1 MEIIKEQDDINL
13 YNDKNL
19 IETYNFS
26 KDIDF
31 KELVKFLLNENLKSK
46 YTIDK
51 EFDDKTPEEEGLAT
65 LIKDI
70 LNDYNTKVDEYNNFV
85 KGQQEKN
92 DSISA
97 NNTQISTSD
106 F

>member
-1 MEIIKEQDDINL
+1 MEIIKEQDNIKL
-13 YNDKNL
+13 YHDKNL

-31 KELVKFLLNENLKSK
+31 KELVKFLLNKNLKSK
-46 YTIDK
+46 YTISK
-51 EFDDKTPEEEGLAT
+51 EFDDKTPEEEGLVS

-85 KGQQEKN
+85 KRKREKN
-92 DSISA
+92 DSIGA
-97 NNTQISTSD
+97 NNTQISVND

>member
-1 MEIIKEQDDINL
+1 MEIIKEQDNINL

-31 KELVKFLLNENLKSK
+31 KELVKFLLNENLKCK

-51 EFDDKTPEEEGLAT
+51 EFDDKTPEEEGLVS
-65 LIKDI
+65 LVKDI
-70 LNDYNTKVDEYNNFV
+70 LNDYNTRVDEYNGFV
-85 KGQQEKN
+85 KVQQEKN
-92 DSISA
+92 NNISVSK
-97 NNTQISTSD
+97 TQISASD

>member
-51 EFDDKTPEEEGLAT
+51 EFDDKTPEEEGLVT

-70 LNDYNTKVDEYNNFV
+70 LNDYNTKVDEYNSFV
-85 KGQQEKN
+85 KGKQEKN

-97 NNTQISTSD
+97 NNTQISASD

>member
-70 LNDYNTKVDEYNNFV
+70 LNDYNTKVDEYNSFV

-97 NNTQISTSD
+97 NNTQINASD

>member
-51 EFDDKTPEEEGLAT
+51 EFDDKTPEEEGLVT

>member
-31 KELVKFLLNENLKSK
+31 KELVKFLLNENLKIK

>member
-1 MEIIKEQDDINL
+1 MEIIKEQDNIKL
-13 YNDKNL
+13 YHDKNL

-46 YTIDK
+46 YTINK
-51 EFDDKTPEEEGLAT
+51 EFDVKTPEEEGLVS

-70 LNDYNTKVDEYNNFV
+70 LNDYNTKVDEYNCFV
-85 KGQQEKN
+85 KSQQENN
-92 DSISA
+92 DSI
-97 NNTQISTSD
+97 
-106 F
+106 

>member
-1 MEIIKEQDDINL
+1 MEIIKEQDNIKL
-13 YNDKNL
+13 YHDKNL

-46 YTIDK
+46 YTINK
-51 EFDDKTPEEEGLAT
+51 EFDDKTPEEEGLVS

-70 LNDYNTKVDEYNNFV
+70 FNDYNTKVDEYNSFV
-85 KGQQEKN
+85 KSQQENN
-92 DSISA
+92 DSIWVD
-97 NNTQISTSD
+97 NTQISVND

>member
-1 MEIIKEQDDINL
+1 MEIIKEQDNIKL
-13 YNDKNL
+13 YHDKNL

-46 YTIDK
+46 YTINK
-51 EFDDKTPEEEGLAT
+51 EFDDKTPEEEELVS

-70 LNDYNTKVDEYNNFV
+70 LNDYNTKVDEYNCFV
-85 KGQQEKN
+85 KSQQENN
-92 DSISA
+92 DSI
-97 NNTQISTSD
+97 
-106 F
+106 

>member
-1 MEIIKEQDDINL
+1 MEIIKEQDNIKL
-13 YNDKNL
+13 YHDKNL

-46 YTIDK
+46 YTINK
-51 EFDDKTPEEEGLAT
+51 EFDDKTPEEGLVS

-70 LNDYNTKVDEYNNFV
+70 LNDYNTKVDEYNCFV
-85 KGQQEKN
+85 KSQQENN
-92 DSISA
+92 DSI
-97 NNTQISTSD
+97 
-106 F
+106 

>member
-13 YNDKNL
+13 YNDKIL

>member
-51 EFDDKTPEEEGLAT
+51 EFDDKTPEEEGLVT

-70 LNDYNTKVDEYNNFV
+70 LNDYNTKVDEYNSFV

>member
-51 EFDDKTPEEEGLAT
+51 EFDDKTPEEEGLVT

-70 LNDYNTKVDEYNNFV
+70 LNKLNEEEYIY
-85 KGQQEKN
+85 QEYMF
-92 DSISA
+92 S
-97 NNTQISTSD
+97 
-106 F
+106 

>member
-1 MEIIKEQDDINL
+1 MEIIKEQATIKL
-13 YNDKNL
+13 SHDKNL

-31 KELVKFLLNENLKSK
+31 KELVKFLLNGNLQNK
-46 YTIDK
+46 YTIEK
-51 EFDDKTPEEEGLAT
+51 EFDDKTSEEEGLVS

-70 LNDYNTKVDEYNNFV
+70 LNDYNTKVDEYNSFV
-85 KGQQEKN
+85 KSQQEKN
-92 DSISA
+92 VTIVA
-97 NNTQISTSD
+97 NNTKITAAD